1 MTRVSRVFPFIHS
14 AEGTLVVN
22 VAINGFGRIGR
33 SFFRAALAS
42 SQDITIVAVND
53 LTDPKA
59 LAHLFK
65 YDSVGG
71 RLPVSVEAAEGA
83 IVVDGKTITVY
94 AERDPGNL
102 PWGKLDVDIVIESTG
117 FFTDADKAKAHLSA
131 GAKKVIISAPANGED
146 ITVVM
151 GVNHENYDS
160 AQHHI
165 VSNASCTTNCLAPM
179 AKVLNDSF
187 GIEKGLMTTVHA
199 YTADQNLQDG
209 PHSDLR
215 RARAAAVNIVPTSTG
230 AAKAIGLVLP
240 ELKGKLDGFALR
252 VPVPTGSITDLTIET
267 SREVTLEEVQKAF
280 REASDKGPYKGV
292 LRYTEEPIVSS
303 DIVGDPYSSI
313 VDAGL
318 IRVIGNQV
326 KISSWY
332 DNEWGYSNR
341 LVDLAAYMSS
351 KL

>member
-1 MTRVSRVFPFIHS
+1 MVT
-14 AEGTLVVN
+14 

-33 SFFRAALAS
+33 SFFRAALGS
-42 SQDITIVAVND
+42 SQDISIVAVND

-59 LAHLFK
+59 LAHLLK
-65 YDSVGG
+65 YDSVSG
-71 RLPVSVEAAEGA
+71 RLPVSVEAKAGA
-83 IVVDGKTITVY
+83 IVVDGREITVF
-94 AERDPGNL
+94 AERDPKNL
-102 PWGKLDVDIVIESTG
+102 PWAKLGVDIVIESTG
-117 FFTDADKAKAHLSA
+117 FFTDAEKAKAHLEA
-131 GAKKVIISAPANGED
+131 GAKKVIISAPATGED
-146 ITVVM
+146 FTVVM
-151 GVNHENYDS
+151 GVNHEKYDG

-179 AKVLNDSF
+179 AKVFHDAF
-187 GIEKGLMTTVHA
+187 GIERGLMTTVHA

-215 RARAAAVNIVPTSTG
+215 RARAAGINIVPTSTG

-252 VPVPTGSITDLTIET
+252 VPVPTGSITDLTVEA
-267 SREVTLEEVQKAF
+267 SREVTLEEVQTVFKNA
-280 REASDKGPYKGV
+280 ADKGALAGILKYS
-292 LRYTEEPIVSS
+292 EEPLVSS

-318 IRVIGNQV
+318 IRVLGNQV
-326 KISSWY
+326 KLSSWY

-341 LVDLAAYMSS
+341 LVDLAAYMAKS
-351 KL
+351 L

>member
-1 MTRVSRVFPFIHS
+1 MTRVSRVFPFLHS

-59 LAHLFK
+59 LAHLLK

-83 IVVDGKTITVY
+83 IVVDGKSITVY

>member
-59 LAHLFK
+59 LAHLLK

-292 LRYTEEPIVSS
+292 LRYTEEPIVSA